1 MKEEGIIMNESVFR
15 NFYLKNHLN
24 DQIEGAL
31 SFLKQ
36 IERDLFVLDNI
47 SKSQVDELGQYLID
61 ENLNHV
67 QNFIIIMRYF
77 KASKDENTYIYLTQ
91 FTGGMGVFETI
102 LKRLKAIDMDVY
114 QLITSQMKMP
124 VLGLSPKALTNYT
137 HQLMTY
143 LNTYLDP
150 DQERKVL
157 TGNNHQIPES
167 TQIKEKIAYE
177 SADSLKTYLK
187 ERHQRKIKEL
197 ESFMATNDIWFEQ
210 KITQEVIDYVESNQE
225 ILSGRLEGDHL
236 YITKI
241 PYDTVNF
248 LNAYDL
254 KDKQYYACHCP
265 FARESI
271 YQDRKVDQGFCYCS
285 AGFAKFPFEVILGQS
300 LDIKVIASAI
310 GQDDHCRFVIDLS
323 GIDYKK

>member
-1 MKEEGIIMNESVFR
+1 LKENIIKA
-15 NFYLKNHLN
+15 FYQSNHLSDQLN
-24 DQIEGAL
+24 DAV

-36 IERDLFVLDNI
+36 IESDLFVLDGI
-47 SKSQVDELGQYLID
+47 SQAQVDELGQYLID
-61 ENLNHV
+61 KKVN
-67 QNFIIIMRYF
+67 QIKNFIILMRYF
-77 KASKDENTYIYLTQ
+77 KASKDDKTYIYLTQ
-91 FTGGMGVFETI
+91 FTGGMGVFESI
-102 LKRLKAIDMDVY
+102 LKRLKTVNEDVY
-114 QLITSQMKMP
+114 HLITSQMKMP
-124 VLGLSPKALTNYT
+124 VLGLSPKVLTTYT
-137 HQLMTY
+137 HQLMT
-143 LNTYLDP
+143 LLKKHLKP

-157 TGNNHQIPES
+157 TGNNHQIPET

-177 SADSLKTYLK
+177 SADSLKAYLK

-197 ESFMATNDIWFEQ
+197 EAYMASNDIWFEQ
-210 KITQEVIDYVESNQE
+210 KITQKVIDYVKSNQE

-241 PYDTVNF
+241 PYDTVSF

>member
-1 MKEEGIIMNESVFR
+1 MKENVLSA
-15 NFYLKNHLN
+15 FYQRNHLD
-24 DQIEGAL
+24 DQIHTAV
-31 SFLKQ
+31 SFLGQ
-36 IERDLFVLDNI
+36 IERDLFALDGI
-47 SKSQVDELGQYLID
+47 SKAQVDEIGQYLID
-61 ENLNHV
+61 NKLNQI
-67 QNFIIIMRYF
+67 QNFITLMRYY

-91 FTGGMGVFETI
+91 FTGGIGVFETI
-102 LKRLKAIDMDVY
+102 LKRLKVVDKAVY
-114 QLITSQMKMP
+114 QLITSQMNMP
-124 VLGLSPKALTNYT
+124 VLGLSPIDLTSYT
-137 HQLMTY
+137 HQLMSL
-143 LNTYLDP
+143 LNNHLEP
-150 DQERKVL
+150 DQERRVL

-187 ERHQRKIKEL
+187 ERHQRKMKEL
-197 ESFMATNDIWFEQ
+197 EGFMERNEIWFEQ
-210 KITQEVIDYVESNQE
+210 KITQEVIDYVKSNQE
-225 ILSGRLEGDHL
+225 ILSGRLEDNQL

-271 YQDRKVDQGFCYCS
+271 YQDKKVNQTFCYCS